1 MSARLEQRLREI
13 LRERSRPGAMAPE
26 APATPPRDQAPDA
39 ARSPDVRLRAA
50 AEALGGEIIER
61 GGGAVIVVDTFY
73 PADHQ
78 HGLLRIGDV
87 AGRAMAA
94 AQEIAMLGGVPEP
107 LDGPP
112 RSLLFVDLETT
123 GLAGGAG
130 TYAFLVGCGFFE
142 PHGFRVRQYVMP
154 AYHHERPLL
163 AEVESLVRASA
174 GLVSY
179 NGKSFDVPVL
189 ETRYQFNR
197 LPPPFEGL
205 AHVDMLHSAR
215 RFWRGA
221 AASAG
226 AWPETDGCR
235 LSTLERTLFGVR
247 RIGDVPGF
255 EIPGRYFGFIRSGD
269 ALPLEPVLEHN
280 RLDLVSLAAMTAR
293 AVELLKDAP
302 RSSRSSRES
311 LGAGR
316 LLERAGRLDAAE
328 RCYED
333 AVVRTSRE
341 RGLDAPVTRAEA
353 LKALATS
360 FRRTGRH
367 VDAAQAWQAVVDDR
381 RAPAPV
387 RREALEALA
396 IYFEHRARDLD
407 EARRFARLSL
417 AERVGTR
424 SMDEGRHRLAR
435 LDRKLGSRHVERAFV
450 VPPSLDLVGGEDGRP
465 LDDEPRP

>member
-1 MSARLEQRLREI
+1 MSAKLEHRLREI
-13 LRERSRPGAMAPE
+13 LRERRSSGNPAAASGDTIAPRKREGAAE
-26 APATPPRDQAPDA
+26 PPSQPD
-39 ARSPDVRLRAA
+39 SRLRQAA
-50 AEALGGEIIER
+50 DALGGELVER
-61 GGGAVIVVDTFY
+61 DGGAVIVVDTFY

-87 AGRAMAA
+87 PGRAMAVSD
-94 AQEIAMLGGVPEP
+94 EIALLGGVPEP
-107 LDGPP
+107 LDAPP
-112 RSLLFVDLETT
+112 RRLLFVDLETT
-123 GLAGGAG
+123 GLSGGAG

-154 AYHHERPLL
+154 AYQHERRLL
-163 AEVESLVRASA
+163 AEVEALVRASA

-197 LPPPFEGL
+197 LQPPFGGL
-205 AHVDMLHSAR
+205 AHVDMLHTAR

-221 AASAG
+221 AASPG
-226 AWPETDGCR
+226 AWPDSDGCR
-235 LSTLERTLFGVR
+235 LGTLERTLFGVR

-269 ALPLEPVLEHN
+269 AAPLEPVLEHN
-280 RLDLVSLAAMTAR
+280 RLDIVSLAAMTAR

-316 LLERAGRLDAAE
+316 LFERSGRLDVAE

-333 AVVRTSRE
+333 AVSRASCE
-341 RGLDAPVTRAEA
+341 RGHEAPATRAEA
-353 LKALATS
+353 LRALAIG
-360 FRRTGRH
+360 FRRAGRH
-367 VDAAQAWQAVVDDR
+367 ADAARAWQSVVDDR
-381 RAPAPV
+381 RAPAPI

-396 IYFEHRARDLD
+396 IHFEHRSCDLD

-424 SMDEGRHRLAR
+424 SMDDGRHRLAR
-435 LDRKLGSRHVERAFV
+435 LDRKLGSRHGEPGFV
-450 VPPSLDLVGGEDGRP
+450 VPPSLELLIGDDGRA
-465 LDDEPRP
+465 LDE

>member
-1 MSARLEQRLREI
+1 MSAKLEQRLREI
-13 LRERSRPGAMAPE
+13 LRERRPGGRPE
-26 APATPPRDQAPDA
+26 
-39 ARSPDVRLRAA
+39 SDVVETITTAGRQDGTTTRVASDSRLRHA
-50 AEALGGEIIER
+50 AEAIGGEVIER
-61 GGGAVIVVDTFY
+61 SGGAVIVVDTFY
-73 PADHQ
+73 PADHH

-87 AGRAMAA
+87 PGRAMAA
-94 AQEIAMLGGVPEP
+94 ADEISMLGGVPEP
-107 LDGPP
+107 LDAAP
-112 RSLLFVDLETT
+112 RALLFIDLETT

-130 TYAFLVGCGFFE
+130 TYAFLVGCGYFE
-142 PHGFRVRQYVMP
+142 PHGFRVRQYLMP

-163 AEVESLVRASA
+163 AEVEALVRASA

-197 LPPPFEGL
+197 LSPPFEGL
-205 AHVDMLHSAR
+205 AHVDMLHAAR
-215 RFWRGA
+215 RFWRGTP
-221 AASAG
+221 ASPG
-226 AWPETDGCR
+226 AWPDSDGCR
-235 LSTLERTLFGVR
+235 LSTLERTVFGVR

-255 EIPGRYFGFIRSGD
+255 EIPARYFGFIRSGD
-269 ALPLEPVLEHN
+269 AEPLEPVLEHN
-280 RLDLVSLAAMTAR
+280 RLDLVSLAALMAR

-302 RSSRSSRES
+302 RSSRAARES

-333 AVVRTSRE
+333 AVSRASHE
-341 RGLDAPVTRAEA
+341 RGHEAPGTRAEA
-353 LKALATS
+353 LRALAIR
-360 FRRTGRH
+360 FRRAGRH
-367 VDAAQAWQAVVDDR
+367 ADAARAWQSVVDDR
-381 RAPAPV
+381 RAPAPI

-396 IYFEHRARDLD
+396 IHFEHRASDLN

-424 SMDEGRHRLAR
+424 SMDDGRHRLAR

-450 VPPSLDLVGGEDGRP
+450 VPPSLDLMMGEDGRA
-465 LDDEPRP
+465 LDD